1 MFIIKFL
8 CSDFSR
14 YWVGSW
20 SVICLACC
28 TFTLLSFLIDV
39 SRFAYP
45 ERPIIY
51 LGACF
56 AMIAVAL
63 VVGFAVGDDI
73 ACDEAEEEGG
83 RVATTNLVKER
94 TIRQGHM
101 QDWRCTILFMIIYFF
116 FMAGSLWYVACSILS
131 TNPSVFTVTT

>member
-1 MFIIKFL
+1 MNL
-8 CSDFSR
+8 CAFWPDFSR

-20 SVICLACC
+20 SVISLACC

-73 ACDEAEEEGG
+73 ACDDEAG
-83 RVATTNLVKER
+83 RE
-94 TIRQGHM
+94 
-101 QDWRCTILFMIIYFF
+101 
-116 FMAGSLWYVACSILS
+116 
-131 TNPSVFTVTT
+131 VTYLLLGE

>member
-1 MFIIKFL
+1 
-8 CSDFSR
+8 
-14 YWVGSW
+14 
-20 SVICLACC
+20 VISLACC

-73 ACDEAEEEGG
+73 ACDDEAG
-83 RVATTNLVKER
+83 REVQRNFVLAFFNENFSLIAIIAIMDPIQ
-94 TIRQGHM
+94 IRIWIQ
-101 QDWRCTILFMIIYFF
+101 TK
-116 FMAGSLWYVACSILS
+116 
-131 TNPSVFTVTT
+131 VFL

>member
-1 MFIIKFL
+1 LNL
-8 CSDFSR
+8 CAFWPDFSR

-20 SVICLACC
+20 SVISLACC

-73 ACDEAEEEGG
+73 ACDDEAG
-83 RVATTNLVKER
+83 REVMSSQSDNNVVTFVWPPVHH
-94 TIRQGHM
+94 QGM
-101 QDWRCTILFMIIYFF
+101 ELE
-116 FMAGSLWYVACSILS
+116 ACSKILS
-131 TNPSVFTVTT
+131 LRRIL

>member
-1 MFIIKFL
+1 M
-8 CSDFSR
+8 
-14 YWVGSW
+14 GSW

-51 LGACF
+51 LCACF
-56 AMIAVAL
+56 AMIAVGL

-73 ACDEAEEEGG
+73 ACDEPDQSEGIAVRG
-83 RVATTNLVKER
+83 NLVRER

-116 FMAGSLWYVACSILS
+116 FMAGSLW
-131 TNPSVFTVTT
+131 

>member
-1 MFIIKFL
+1 
-8 CSDFSR
+8 
-14 YWVGSW
+14 
-20 SVICLACC
+20 VISLACC

-73 ACDEAEEEGG
+73 ACDDEAGREVTYLLVTVLGESYPVRHVGG
-83 RVATTNLVKER
+83 
-94 TIRQGHM
+94 
-101 QDWRCTILFMIIYFF
+101 
-116 FMAGSLWYVACSILS
+116 
-131 TNPSVFTVTT
+131 

>member
-1 MFIIKFL
+1 MAA
-8 CSDFSR
+8 DFSR

-51 LGACF
+51 LCACF

-73 ACDEAEEEGG
+73 ACDEEEGEG
-83 RVATTNLVKER
+83 GGALANLVKER

-101 QDWRCTILFMIIYFF
+101 QDWRCTILFMLLYFF
-116 FMAGSLWYVACSILS
+116 FMAGSIWW
-131 TNPSVFTVTT
+131 VFLLRIHRISGR

>member
-1 MFIIKFL
+1 VYTIEVQPGENIHDLRFL
-8 CSDFSR
+8 WADFSR

-73 ACDEAEEEGG
+73 ACDDE
-83 RVATTNLVKER
+83 
-94 TIRQGHM
+94 
-101 QDWRCTILFMIIYFF
+101 
-116 FMAGSLWYVACSILS
+116 AGSEVKWKTKFSFLLS
-131 TNPSVFTVTT
+131 SLKFMN